1 MSRLILVHEEARF
14 DAIDAAYYIAEDSLA
29 ASNRFAEAID
39 ATYEQLATMP
49 GIGVIREYG
58 NPKMKG
64 MRMCPVQ
71 GFPKYLIFY
80 RATDTELRVFR
91 ILHGSQDIESIFK
104 PSELDDEENNLKS

>member
-1 MSRLILVHEEARF
+1 MSRQIIVHEEARF

-39 ATYEQLATMP
+39 VTYEQLADMP
-49 GIGVIREYG
+49 GIGTIREYG
-58 NPKMKG
+58 NPKLKG

-91 ILHGSQDIESIFK
+91 IIHGSQDIESIFK
-104 PSELDDEENNLKS
+104 PNEPDGNGNGV